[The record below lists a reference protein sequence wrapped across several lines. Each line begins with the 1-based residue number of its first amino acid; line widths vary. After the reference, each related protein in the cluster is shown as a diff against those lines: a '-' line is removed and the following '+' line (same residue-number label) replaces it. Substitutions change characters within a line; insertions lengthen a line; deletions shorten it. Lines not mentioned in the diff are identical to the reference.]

1 MNIEEMLKQQEKRGL
16 KQNTIKAKMQS
27 YDDYVKDDTSPRPY
41 NTPNVLDLF
50 TDLNKSTIDTKT
62 ISSAESIR
70 DTKTTSSA
78 ESIRDTK
85 TTSSAEEIRD
95 TKTTPGAGGI
105 RDTKTT
111 PGAGEIRDTKT
122 IPSAEGIRDTKTI
135 PSAGEIRDT
144 KTTSSAEWIRDTK
157 TIPSAEWIR
166 DTKTIPSAE
175 SIRDTKTIPSAEGIR
190 DTTTIPSAEG
200 IRDTKNRDTPEKTP
214 RTGRPA
220 KGNKY
225 QYSDLSG
232 NLKKLVDEIAN
243 RCVVLGDLT
252 IPNIDKFDFSKKTG
266 VKIGAIKTTVI
277 RLNEKGVITYYE
289 ATKGRNSS
297 WKFVLSSKI
306 LDQYIRS
313 IRGN

>member
-78 ESIRDTK
+78 EEIRDTK

-95 TKTTPGAGGI
+95 TKTTPGAGEI

-122 IPSAEGIRDTKTI
+122 IPSAEAIRDTKTI
-135 PSAGEIRDT
+135 A
-144 KTTSSAEWIRDTK
+144 SAEWIRDTK
-157 TIPSAEWIR
+157 TIPSAEAIR
-166 DTKTIPSAE
+166 DTKTIA
-175 SIRDTKTIPSAEGIR
+175 
-190 DTTTIPSAEG
+190 SAEG

-266 VKIGAIKTTVI
+266 VKIGAIKTTVT

>member
-70 DTKTTSSA
+70 DTKITSSA

-105 RDTKTT
+105 RDTKT
-111 PGAGEIRDTKT
+111 
-122 IPSAEGIRDTKTI
+122 IPSAGGIRDTKTI
-135 PSAGEIRDT
+135 PSAGE
-144 KTTSSAEWIRDTK
+144 IRDTK

-175 SIRDTKTIPSAEGIR
+175 AIRDTKTIPSAEVIRDTKTIASAEEIRDTTTIPSAEEIR

-266 VKIGAIKTTVI
+266 VKIGAIKTTVT